1 MLITEGILEKVT
13 RNGNQWIKDM
23 SNDCDAKIKV
33 IEFQPSTALDRNY
46 IFEIDGDKQAKL
58 ETILNFMK
66 VTKEEYIK

>member
-33 IEFQPSTALDRNY
+33 IEF
-46 IFEIDGDKQAKL
+46 
-58 ETILNFMK
+58 
-66 VTKEEYIK
+66 